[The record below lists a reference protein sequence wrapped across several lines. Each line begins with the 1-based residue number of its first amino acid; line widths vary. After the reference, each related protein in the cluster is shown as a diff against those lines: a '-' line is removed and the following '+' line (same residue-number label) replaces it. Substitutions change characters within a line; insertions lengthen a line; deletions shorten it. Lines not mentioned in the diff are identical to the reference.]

1 MGLSGSSKDVL
12 VVATLNP
19 HSLLVCLQAIGSNWK
34 EVSAA
39 AGTLLDWGPAV
50 GPHSSQGTYGLVF
63 AVSELP
69 PHSSSL
75 PSHSTLPPYSP
86 LHSSSPPT
94 PLHSSSLSTPLHS
107 SFLPTPL
114 HSYSPPHSTLLPH
127 LTPPLLPTP
136 LHSCFPPQSTPLFL
150 PTSLHSSSPPH
161 PTLPHLI
168 PLLLPTSLHSYSPPH
183 FTLPPPLLL
192 LLPPPFMC
200 IGSVLCH

>member
-69 PHSSSL
+69 PHSSFL
-75 PSHSTLPPYSP
+75 PSHSTLPLY
-86 LHSSSPPT
+86 
-94 PLHSSSLSTPLHS
+94 
-107 SFLPTPL
+107 
-114 HSYSPPHSTLLPH
+114 PPHS
-127 LTPPLLPTP
+127 LTPYL
-136 LHSCFPPQSTPLFL
+136 TPLF
-150 PTSLHSSSPPH
+150 
-161 PTLPHLI
+161 
-168 PLLLPTSLHSYSPPH
+168 LPTSLHSYSPPH

-192 LLPPPFMC
+192 LPPPFMC